1 MARLASMGIIILFFV
16 LLMLQLAST
25 KRQLQRAW
33 ELDKTYITFSELD
46 IDKDEYYP
54 GDIVGFK
61 YTRYAQREGTYPVVY
76 ISIDCFENIDTGEI
90 FPGITGARIV
100 KESGETVRH
109 GLRKLPDFAT
119 PGRYKIEGSVISQ
132 TNRLTAAQAYT
143 SEAFVVKPR
152 SAGSKPKG
160 GPEDTPTPSQPVAP

>member
-1 MARLASMGIIILFFV
+1 
-16 LLMLQLAST
+16 
-25 KRQLQRAW
+25 QLQRSW

-54 GDIVGFK
+54 GDIVGFS
-61 YTRYAQREGTYPVVY
+61 YTRFAQREGTYPVVY

-100 KESGETVRH
+100 KESGNVTRH
-109 GLRKLPDFAT
+109 GLRKLPEYAT

-143 SEAFVVKPR
+143 SEAFVVKPKPM
-152 SAGSKPKG
+152 GSKQPKG
-160 GPEDTPTPSQPVAP
+160 VPEDTPTPPQPVSP